1 MGDKSGLCANC
12 RSLPHTNTRDRVTV
26 SIISTWVLRPIVR
39 RVSHFFIVSRLSR
52 KYNENKYQTRQPPS
66 LAMSIMCGNLC
77 TWAVGV
83 SKYAVQVAVSWAMEE
98 ME

>member
-12 RSLPHTNTRDRVTV
+12 RSLPRTNTRDRVTV
-26 SIISTWVLRPIVR
+26 SIISTWISCPIVR

-52 KYNENKYQTRQPPS
+52 KYDENKYQTRQPLS
-66 LAMSIMCGNLC
+66 LATSITYGNLH

-83 SKYAVQVAVSWAMEE
+83 SKYVVQVGVSWAMEE